1 KRDWSS
7 DVCSSDLQADGEE
20 ILGWEDFAWGKEST
34 NTVVTATD
42 EFLKNEDNTEAY
54 LKAHKRAVD
63 YIQDNPDDA
72 KELVIKHLK
81 DLTGKELDSK
91 EVDVAFDHLDVTTNV
106 NEDEIGRASCRE
118 RVKIA

>member
-1 KRDWSS
+1 SKRDWSS
-7 DVCSSDLQADGEE
+7 DVCSSDL
-20 ILGWEDFAWGKEST
+20 
-34 NTVVTATD
+34 TD